1 MFVIRERIYV
11 HPVFTVHGS
20 CWLCGC
26 IHSLDCLAG
35 VIHVLV
41 LNEGIT
47 MCLEIKYY
55 NISVRQHNLIIYL

>member
-1 MFVIRERIYV
+1 MFEHGICLVLQYV
-11 HPVFTVHGS
+11 DHLGM
-20 CWLCGC
+20 
-26 IHSLDCLAG
+26 G
-35 VIHVLV
+35 VIKQQDDTVSEVLLDV

>member
-1 MFVIRERIYV
+1 MCSEVLKSSEV
-11 HPVFTVHGS
+11 
-20 CWLCGC
+20 GC
-26 IHSLDCLAG
+26 SAVKDYCSELKHYL
-35 VIHVLV
+35 

>member
-1 MFVIRERIYV
+1 MLIASYEQ
-11 HPVFTVHGS
+11 PDNGLLKAETCSCHGCNS
-20 CWLCGC
+20 F
-26 IHSLDCLAG
+26 SS
-35 VIHVLV
+35 